1 MKAKIKLSFC
11 SCNVKPDC
19 EVIIPI
25 DKEKL
30 IEIIEAGLHHQD
42 SWFEILVDEKND

>member
-11 SCNVKPDC
+11 SPNVKPDC

-25 DKEKL
+25 DKKKL
-30 IEIIEAGLHHQD
+30 IEIIEACLHHEN
-42 SWFEILVDEKND
+42 SWFEVLVNEEND